1 MPRVEPFQI
10 QILEFIT
17 EILAELFFG
26 ISGETAQLPNQR
38 GSFPRIVRQFLG
50 PEQNGR
56 QNGQDDEFIAV
67 DACNAHG
74 EPPRNVELGQTKAVG
89 IPGLA
94 RLGAGLAAKILVGV
108 ATVQLDGL
116 LLGPLQILVVLA
128 QD

>member
-17 EILAELFFG
+17 EILAELFLG

-38 GSFPRIVRQFLG
+38 GQFPRIVRQFLG

-56 QNGQDDEFIAV
+56 QDGQDDEFIAV

-74 EPPRNVELGQTKAVG
+74 EPPRNVELGPTKAVG
-89 IPGLA
+89 IPVLPALA
-94 RLGAGLAAKILVGV
+94 PG
-108 ATVQLDGL
+108 
-116 LLGPLQILVVLA
+116 
-128 QD
+128 